1 VSANPTGAFSTAEVA
16 PCEALGHWREMI
28 GRAFVPLDV
37 APARGGGEFRAAAS
51 LRSIGELRVARI
63 EATPMAVLRGA
74 RHIVRSSEDDYFLA
88 LHVKGLAH
96 GAQDGRRVTLGA
108 GDFALFDSTRPYA
121 LEFRSNGAFEL
132 LIFRIPRLALDARAA
147 TLGKATAI
155 PVPADS
161 EQGRLVSPYMTALA
175 AIGAEDADRWGHRLS
190 ASALDLLSVAIG
202 SRGQGRGAPPL
213 PSQAVL
219 ARVRQQTLAR
229 LDDAGLRPSDV
240 AAASFVSVRQL
251 HRLFAAEDITFGGFL
266 REARLTR
273 CREDL
278 ADPRLAGRP
287 IAEIAA
293 RWGCR
298 SAAHFTRTF
307 TARYGMTP
315 RDFRASARAS
325 EPESR

>member
-1 VSANPTGAFSTAEVA
+1 VDATQTAAFSTAEVA
-16 PCEALGHWREMI
+16 PGQALGHWREMI

-37 APARGGGEFRAAAS
+37 APARQGQGFRGAAS

-63 EATPMAVLRGA
+63 EATPQAVLRGA
-74 RHIVRSSEDDYFLA
+74 NHIVQSSDDDYFLA
-88 LHVKGLAH
+88 LHMKGLTH
-96 GAQDGRRVTLGA
+96 GAQARRRVTLGA

-121 LEFRSNGAFEL
+121 LEFRSNGCFEL
-132 LIFRIPRLALDARAA
+132 LIFRIPRLALDARGA
-147 TLGKATAI
+147 TLGRATAI
-155 PVPADS
+155 RVAADS
-161 EQGRLVSPYMTALA
+161 EGGRLVAPYMTTLA

-190 ASALDLLSVAIG
+190 ASALDLLAVALG
-202 SRGQGRGAPPL
+202 AFGQARRAPPL

-219 ARVRQQTLAR
+219 ARARQQMLAR
-229 LDDAGLRPSDV
+229 LGDAELRPADV

-251 HRLFAAEDITFGGFL
+251 HRLFAAEGTTFGGLL
-266 REARLTR
+266 REARLSR

-315 RDFRASARAS
+315 RDFRAATRAG
-325 EPESR
+325 EPGGR